1 MGRAIRPRETTTIA
15 TDAPHPDSVQ
25 TIRTTSLVRPERE
38 AGVSGTTGL
47 RLGTKLFL
55 GAVLLV
61 TATLGIAVAASTW
74 RANQIAERSIREGLK
89 EIPRTVAVYRAGLE
103 AQLRASLH
111 SIADEPGT
119 KGLFDTD
126 PKTIHDWSVAKAE
139 TLRARTVFVFDR
151 DGLLV
156 TRSDRPSGE
165 DAGRSFRGA
174 RWVADAIETRSE
186 PAAAIREGSVLAIV
200 TAVPV
205 VAGDESRGE
214 GRLVGVIAAAVAL
227 DQEKAAALRALTGGT
242 VVFAADVA
250 RRTEAPK
257 LALCSST
264 DPSEGTPLLT
274 VLSGDATA
282 LDTLFRKGQEVGP
295 LDLDVNGKTRIV
307 AALPVSSAAGEVL
320 GAVVVSRSREEE
332 TAAFRQIRTMLL
344 YVGLAALLISLPVS
358 YTLARKVARPLR
370 QLAESALAVRE
381 GNLDVAL
388 PEAGGDE
395 VGMLTKAFLAMVGEL
410 REKAQLE
417 RLLEELRRRPADSA
431 PLSDTQRLTG
441 SGAADGL
448 PSPGPSV
455 GALWAGRYDVRE
467 MLGRGGMGSVY
478 RAVDRELDEEV
489 ALKVLTP
496 VTFSEGSVA
505 VQTLKQE
512 IRLARKI
519 THPNVV
525 RTHDLGEAN
534 GVRFLTMEL
543 VPGMT
548 LRKLIDRRRTLALA
562 PGLQIAKQ
570 LLRGLGAVHEAGIVH
585 RDVKPQNVMVLP
597 TGVVKLMDF
606 GIARSAGTGGSVD
619 GEGTVGTPFYMS
631 PEQARGLPLDARSDI
646 YSVGVILFEMFVGT
660 KPFDAPNAYDVM
672 RKQISDEPPVP
683 RSLRPDLPETL
694 ETLILACLSKDP
706 GRRPPGASDLYGAL
720 MRLPV

>member
-1 MGRAIRPRETTTIA
+1 MR
-15 TDAPHPDSVQ
+15 
-25 TIRTTSLVRPERE
+25 
-38 AGVSGTTGL
+38 GL

-55 GAVLLV
+55 GAALLV

-89 EIPRTVAVYRAGLE
+89 EIPRTAAVYRAGLE
-103 AQLRASLH
+103 TQLRASLH

-139 TLRARTVFVFDR
+139 ILRARTVFVFDR

-174 RWVADAIETRSE
+174 GWVAEALDTRSE
-186 PAAAIREGSVLAIV
+186 PAAAIREGSVLSIV

-205 VAGDESRGE
+205 VAGDESRDE
-214 GRLVGVIAAAVAL
+214 ARLVGVIAAAVAL

-250 RRTEAPK
+250 RRTDAPK

-264 DPSEGTPLLT
+264 DPSEGAPLLAA
-274 VLSGDATA
+274 LSGDATA
-282 LDTLFRKGQEVGP
+282 LDTLFRKGREVGP
-295 LDLDVNGKTRIV
+295 LDLNVNGKSRIV
-307 AALPVSSAAGEVL
+307 AALPISSASGEVL

-344 YVGLAALLISLPVS
+344 SIGLAALLVSLPVS
-358 YTLARKVARPLR
+358 YALARKLARPLR
-370 QLAESALAVRE
+370 QLAESALAIRE
-381 GNLDVAL
+381 GNLDVVL
-388 PEAGGDE
+388 PDAGGDE
-395 VGMLTKAFLAMVGEL
+395 VGTLSRAFLAMVGEL
-410 REKAQLE
+410 KEKAQLE

-431 PLSDTQRLTG
+431 PPFDTQGITG
-441 SGAADGL
+441 PAAVEGR

-467 MLGRGGMGSVY
+467 LLGRGGMGSVY
-478 RAVDRELDEEV
+478 RAIDRELDEEV
-489 ALKVLTP
+489 ALKVLTQD
-496 VTFSEGSVA
+496 TFSGGSAA

-543 VPGMT
+543 VPGTT
-548 LRKLIDRRRTLALA
+548 LREVIDRRRSLALA

-606 GIARSAGTGGSVD
+606 GIARSSGTGGSVD

-660 KPFDAPNAYDVM
+660 KPFDAPNAYDVI
-672 RKQISDEPPVP
+672 RKQISDEPPAP
-683 RSLRPDLPETL
+683 RTLRPDLPETL
-694 ETLILACLSKDP
+694 EALILACLSKDP
-706 GRRPPGASDLYGAL
+706 SRRPPSASDLYGAL